1 SISASSSRM
10 SVSPSLA
17 RVRTSS
23 LSSGSPPRF
32 LSPASAPARKARR
45 HSSITW
51 GATWISR
58 LISPRSSP
66 RRRRSTISAFRFALQ
81 RSGSSRSP
89 DDIEFSITTSPIFWT
104 PPTYPSQVSREIG
117 CSIGGP
123 EAMLDGRRN
132 NPGQDR
138 LLDEDGVAA
147 LRQAI
152 ENEEPPGGGQ
162 WNGPKVAVW
171 MSERLGRKL
180 DPARGWDYMRY
191 LDYTPQRPRPRHEKA
206 ADMEAQRRYQSR
218 PQAAR
223 T

>member
-1 SISASSSRM
+1 M
-10 SVSPSLA
+10 
-17 RVRTSS
+17 
-23 LSSGSPPRF
+23 
-32 LSPASAPARKARR
+32 PARIQLADHLTTEELEQRYRAAKRPTEVKR
-45 HSSITW
+45 FQVLWLLSKGWHSE
-51 GATWISR
+51 
-58 LISPRSSP
+58 
-66 RRRRSTISAFRFALQ
+66 
-81 RSGSSRSP
+81 
-89 DDIEFSITTSPIFWT
+89 DIAEAVGYTVIWVRKLAGFCN
-104 PPTYPSQVSREIG
+104 E
-117 CSIGGP
+117 GGP
-123 EAMLDGRRN
+123 EAMLDRRRN

-180 DPARGWDYMRY
+180 DPARGLDYMRY

-206 ADMEAQRRYQSR
+206 ADEEAQRRYRSR